1 MRVHTYI
8 IGSLILL
15 FTLLLSS
22 SSFAQVELSLKESI
36 GYGLNNHSSI
46 YIGKNKIEMANEK
59 KRETLSA
66 YLPQVNVS
74 GTLDA
79 NLKVQS
85 TYFPAIPITLPSGE
99 SFTMGGG
106 AVAFGQKY
114 NSSLSAQL
122 DQQLYNQQI
131 LVGIKASEPNQ
142 RLAEQTFEQTR
153 QNLIYNISY
162 AYYQIIIAKKRIE
175 LLNENINRYKELL
188 RVVNLREQQGVATK
202 VNVSQTRLNL
212 NNILSQLE
220 VAKNTYQVA
229 LNSFKTNVGI
239 SQGTAVALTDT
250 SRWLN
255 KVPDEVFMPDF
266 EYDNSIEK
274 KLQQTQIELLHLN
287 QESIKAEAFPSLSLY
302 ARYGFNGFGNKLGQA
317 FDPLYNFSSVGLRVA
332 WNPFT
337 GFGRDARYK
346 QANYEY
352 KNAVES
358 LKLNEQLQNLQFQN
372 SKTQLLSAY
381 NTIVV
386 NRENLT
392 LAKEVYDNTNLQY
405 KQGVAQLSDLI
416 NVEMSMW
423 TAQNNYIQS
432 LLDYYIAE
440 LELNKSNG
448 TLYQYY
454 QNL

>member
-1 MRVHTYI
+1 MRI
-8 IGSLILL
+8 IKLLIISSIL
-15 FTLLLSS
+15 FMGISAS
-22 SSFAQVELSLKESI
+22 AQEHQLTLKESI

-46 YIGKNKIEMANEK
+46 FIGKNRIEMAKEK
-59 KRETLSA
+59 KRETLAA
-66 YLPQVNVS
+66 YLPQINIS
-74 GTLDA
+74 STLDA

-85 TYFPAIPITLPSGE
+85 TYFPAIPITLPNGE
-99 SFTMGGG
+99 TFSMGGG
-106 AVAFGQKY
+106 PVAFGQKY
-114 NSSLSAQL
+114 NSSITAQL

-131 LVGIKASEPNQ
+131 LVGLKAAEPNN

-153 QNLIYNISY
+153 QNLIYNIAY
-162 AYYQIIIAKKRIE
+162 AYYQIIIAQKRIE
-175 LLNENINRYKELL
+175 LLNANIARYQELL
-188 RVVNLREQQGVATK
+188 RVVNLREEQGVATK
-202 VNVSQTRLNL
+202 VDVSQTRLNL

-220 VAKNTYQVA
+220 IAKNTYQVA

-239 SQGTAVALTDT
+239 NQSTSVALADT

-255 KVPDEVFMPDF
+255 RMPDEVFMPDF
-266 EYDNSIEK
+266 EYSNSIEK
-274 KLQQTQIELLHLN
+274 KLQETQIELLQLN
-287 QESIKAEAFPSLSLY
+287 KENIKAEAFPSLGFY
-302 ARYGFNGFGNKLGQA
+302 ARYGFNGFGDKLGQA
-317 FDPLYNFSSVGLRVA
+317 FDPLYNFSSVGIRLA

-352 KNAVES
+352 LNAVES

-381 NTIVV
+381 NTITV
-386 NRENLT
+386 NRQNLA
-392 LAKEVYDNTNLQY
+392 LAQEVYNNTNLQY
-405 KQGVAQLSDLI
+405 KQGVAQLSDLL

-423 TAQNNYIQS
+423 TAQNNYMQS
-432 LLDYYIAE
+432 LLDFYIAE
-440 LELNKSNG
+440 LELNKANG